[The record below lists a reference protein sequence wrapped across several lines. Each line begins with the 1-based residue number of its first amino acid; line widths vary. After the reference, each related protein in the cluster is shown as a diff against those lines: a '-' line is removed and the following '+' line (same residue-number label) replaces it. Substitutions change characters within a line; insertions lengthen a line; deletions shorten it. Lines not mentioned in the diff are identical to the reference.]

1 MYIGNVREFPNV
13 TPDKE
18 QALKVV
24 EEAAE
29 VFSAW
34 ENWNSKA
41 CGDLGYYESHSY
53 GACIEY
59 RNLLD
64 ECADVIQAT
73 CNLLASLD
81 IKKFEYVM
89 DECYARN
96 EARGRYEI
104 QESN

>member
-1 MYIGNVREFPNV
+1 MYIGAIKTFPNV
-13 TPDKE
+13 EPNKE

-29 VFSAW
+29 VFGAW
-34 ENWNSKA
+34 QNWNKV
-41 CGDLGYYESHSY
+41 CNNKGYFESHSY
-53 GACIEY
+53 GTCPEY
-59 RNLLD
+59 RDLLD

-81 IKKFEYVM
+81 INKFEYVM

-96 EARGRYEI
+96 EKRGRYDI
-104 QESN
+104 QESD